1 MFPVLP
7 IEEFD
12 REIPIEATGF
22 ERAKQFAERGLKE
35 AGITLICTG
44 DVLDDDILD
53 AIGQPALGVIS
64 SHHYSAAHPSPEN
77 KAYVAAF
84 MKANNGMRPN
94 FMSVGGY
101 DGMHLIYEALK
112 KTGGATDGEKLVEA
126 MKGMAWVSPR
136 GPMSIDPATRDVV
149 QNVYIRK
156 VEMKDG
162 HYWNVEFDKVENF
175 KDPGV

>member
-1 MFPVLP
+1 
-7 IEEFD
+7 
-12 REIPIEATGF
+12 
-22 ERAKQFAERGLKE
+22 
-35 AGITLICTG
+35 
-44 DVLDDDILD
+44 
-53 AIGQPALGVIS
+53 
-64 SHHYSAAHPSPEN
+64 
-77 KAYVAAF
+77 
-84 MKANNGMRPN
+84 MKTNNGMRPN

-112 KTGGATDGEKLVEA
+112 KTGVATEGDKVVEA
-126 MKGMAWVSPR
+126 MKGMAWTSPR